1 MNPAVGVGET
11 SEFAIAAMQ
20 SNSFDRHS
28 LGLAIS
34 LPFHQGRVW
43 VNLWTTT
50 LLPLIII
57 SNLIPV
63 DIFSF
68 SLMKYVSVWNLVKR
82 MLINWAE
89 QCTKFLESIAEIHV
103 NIDATS
109 WLLLRHSLK
118 MMFFTWVKSFTLNL
132 KSFTP
137 KTAKLVIFWVPTWSM
152 RSEPEKGDAGFQG
165 DCWQI
170 VCIRYC
176 GSITKGVPQQSSSCG
191 IPQSKKLPPL
201 NCKGSTDQATDRF
214 VSVVILLPL
223 IAFWRGHYHRRE
235 FVSVLCSYWTNS
247 TQYCL
252 LPMEF

>member
-109 WLLLRHSLK
+109 WLLLRHSLQ

-132 KSFTP
+132 KSFPGCKISYFLGADVVDAFRARKRGCRFSRRLLTDCLHHILRVDN
-137 KTAKLVIFWVPTWSM
+137 KRSSTAIFKLRNTTIKKITAIELQRFNWSGNWSFCFCSHTAASDCFLTWTLS
-152 RSEPEKGDAGFQG
+152 SKVVCVGF
-165 DCWQI
+165 
-170 VCIRYC
+170 VF
-176 GSITKGVPQQSSSCG
+176 
-191 IPQSKKLPPL
+191 LL
-201 NCKGSTDQATDRF
+201 N
-214 VSVVILLPL
+214 
-223 IAFWRGHYHRRE
+223 
-235 FVSVLCSYWTNS
+235 
-247 TQYCL
+247 
-252 LPMEF
+252 